1 MNILTQKYSF
11 FRRKFMVV
19 YCFGQKFD
27 AKVRSCIIIY
37 KCVYLKK
44 CHFRKLQNFCFHFA
58 TFKRYGCPV
67 KTRFSHKTPSKQ
79 GVFTL
84 FFY

>member
-37 KCVYLKK
+37 KLNCNKI
-44 CHFRKLQNFCFHFA
+44 
-58 TFKRYGCPV
+58 
-67 KTRFSHKTPSKQ
+67 FSELTWLNIFE
-79 GVFTL
+79 G
-84 FFY
+84 

>member
-37 KCVYLKK
+37 KLNCNKK
-44 CHFRKLQNFCFHFA
+44 FLA
-58 TFKRYGCPV
+58 E
-67 KTRFSHKTPSKQ
+67 
-79 GVFTL
+79 
-84 FFY
+84 